1 MNSPSKYTE
10 LLNILIK
17 FFGTPAKPELSDPFR
32 ILVSTILSQRT
43 RDEITEKVSK
53 RLFRQ
58 VQTIEDLALIP
69 LDDLI
74 QILRG
79 VNYRF
84 QKAKRLKQI
93 AQILLTKGSV
103 PNTREELLQLPGVG
117 EKTASSVLAFGLG
130 KTDEILLDTHVF
142 RVCSRLGLCS
152 QSQPKSEVR
161 EAVLREYPD
170 QDLRLVDYVFLNLG
184 KQLCRAK
191 KPRCRDC
198 PIYEFCKY
206 YRDHFGF
213 EGPHLSENSRK

>member
-1 MNSPSKYTE
+1 MNSLSKYAE

-17 FFGTPAKPELSDPFR
+17 FFGTPAKPELSNPFQV
-32 ILVSTILSQRT
+32 LVSTILSQRT

-53 RLFRQ
+53 RLFKQ
-58 VQTIEDLALIP
+58 VQTIEDLAIIP
-69 LDDLI
+69 LEELI

-84 QKAKRLKQI
+84 QKAKRLKKI
-93 AQILLTKGSV
+93 AQILLKKGSV

-130 KTDEILLDTHVF
+130 KTDEILLDTHVL
-142 RVCSRLGLCS
+142 RVCSRLGICS

-170 QDLRLVDYVFLNLG
+170 QDLRLVDNIFLKVG
-184 KQLCRAK
+184 KHFCRAK

-198 PIYEFCKY
+198 PIHEYCKHY
-206 YRDHFGF
+206 SSRD
-213 EGPHLSENSRK
+213 

>member
-53 RLFRQ
+53 RLFKRI
-58 VQTIEDLALIP
+58 QTIADLALIP
-69 LDDLI
+69 LEDLI
-74 QILRG
+74 EILRG

-84 QKAKRLKQI
+84 QKAKRLKKI
-93 AQILLTKGSV
+93 AQILLKKGGV
-103 PNTREELLQLPGVG
+103 PTIREELLQLPGVG

-130 KTDEILLDTHVF
+130 KTNEILLDTHVS

-161 EAVLREYPD
+161 EAVLSAYPD
-170 QDLRLVDYVFLNLG
+170 QDLRLVDHVFLSHA
-184 KQLCRAK
+184 KTFCRAQ

-198 PIYEFCKY
+198 PIHKY
-206 YRDHFGF
+206 CEHY
-213 EGPHLSENSRK
+213 NSKS